1 MIRFTAKMNYSED
14 TVYKLTEMQHR
25 TFQTSQRL
33 VMIIA
38 AIVSLLF
45 GFRLGFGSITG
56 ILFTFFGC
64 ILLTGLNSRP
74 RATAKAFVAEL
85 KGKYP
90 LLVYTFSDNGFSSQE
105 EERETPYSSII
116 KLVDDGEYLFIYV
129 STEKAYMI
137 ETSSVRSQTGNAD
150 FKEYIAKK
158 ASLSWTR
165 PLNLFNF
172 NIKALKGM
180 IRK

>member
-1 MIRFTAKMNYSED
+1 MTGFTAKMNYSEE
-14 TVYKLTEMQHR
+14 TVYKLIEMQHR
-25 TFQTSQRL
+25 TFQTSQRM

-38 AIVSLLF
+38 AVISLLL
-45 GFRLGFGSITG
+45 GFRMGLGSIPG
-56 ILFTFFGC
+56 ILFMFWGC

-90 LLVYTFSDNGFSSQE
+90 HLVYTFSDNGFSSQE
-105 EERETPYSSII
+105 EKKETPYSSIV

-137 ETSSVRSQTGNAD
+137 ETSSVSSQTANAD

-158 ASLSWTR
+158 TSLSWTR